1 MVTKYFYYQSVT
13 YSHQM
18 NVEFIY
24 VKSILYSENRGF
36 PNGSVVKNPP
46 ANIGDTDLMPGL
58 GRSPGEGNGHPFQ
71 YSCLG
76 NPMDKGTWWAI
87 VHRVAELDTT

>member
-1 MVTKYFYYQSVT
+1 MSVYGKNYYNIVISLQLKKKKVSVC
-13 YSHQM
+13 QA
-18 NVEFIY
+18 
-24 VKSILYSENRGF
+24 GDAD
-36 PNGSVVKNPP
+36 SV
-46 ANIGDTDLMPGL
+46 PGL
-58 GRSPGEGNGHPFQ
+58 GKSPVEGNGNPFQ